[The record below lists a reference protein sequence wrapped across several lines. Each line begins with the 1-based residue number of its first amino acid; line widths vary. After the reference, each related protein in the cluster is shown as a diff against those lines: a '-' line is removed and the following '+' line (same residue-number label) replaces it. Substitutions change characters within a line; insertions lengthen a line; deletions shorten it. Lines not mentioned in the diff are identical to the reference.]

1 MTYEPQPLQPHSVAR
16 KFCPAAV
23 EMVQQCEKI
32 QLTPVFRTF
41 GIVLGA
47 LVGETERVE
56 ADVNKRQ
63 VMASVGAAA
72 LIAGALFVAPASGAT
87 ERSQRA
93 TPRAAATARI
103 GATFTPAAADPRL
116 AAIFARSGLDDN
128 GFRFTP
134 AQTRSGGRAITVAVR
149 ARTNRTAD
157 TRAIAAVEPAPA
169 VGLAP
174 IAYNLGVAVGWKRFA
189 VQGDVKRVD
198 AGIQPGSRE
207 AFDLGV
213 SYTGKRFGAQVKA
226 AADRPLDGAPRMI
239 EGVPSY
245 SVDVGGSYRLTRNLD
260 VTAGVRYRTDRER
273 LARMADDRRDSQAVY
288 LGTAFRF

>member
-1 MTYEPQPLQPHSVAR
+1 
-16 KFCPAAV
+16 
-23 EMVQQCEKI
+23 MV
-32 QLTPVFRTF
+32 
-41 GIVLGA
+41 
-47 LVGETERVE
+47 
-56 ADVNKRQ
+56 KRQ

-72 LIAGALFVAPASGAT
+72 LIAGALFVAPAFGAT
-87 ERSQRA
+87 ERTQRA
-93 TPRAAATARI
+93 APRAAATARL

-116 AAIFARSGLDDN
+116 AAIFARSGLDDD

-149 ARTNRTAD
+149 ARSNRTAD
-157 TRAIAAVEPAPA
+157 PRAVAAADPAPA

-198 AGIQPGSRE
+198 AGVQPGSRE

-213 SYTGKRFGAQVKA
+213 SYTGNRFGAQVKA
-226 AADRPLDGAPRMI
+226 AADRPLAEGLGGAPRMI

-245 SVDVGGSYRLTRNLD
+245 SVDVGGSYKLTRNLD